1 MEIVAEGIEV
11 YDLTWGSERYDGS
24 VVFQKWQF
32 FVDAKTSLP
41 QRTEYYEKV
50 FTDSEYTLSS
60 VMEIEYLSDSE
71 MQFVLEETSF

>member
-1 MEIVAEGIEV
+1 M
-11 YDLTWGSERYDGS
+11 
-24 VVFQKWQF
+24 VFQKWQF